1 MSFLDAFSQMSVLF
15 MMVIV
20 GFCCN
25 KLHYMDLDFNRK
37 FSSLI
42 LNITAPFLIL
52 SSVMGSTL
60 PAKEDIL
67 PVLIAGLGT
76 MVLAIALAFPITKLL
91 RIKKEDAG
99 IYRFML
105 SFGNINFIGFPVVGM
120 LFGQEAIF
128 YASVLTIPFYFL
140 IFLLGV
146 IFVTSGRGKVTF
158 SWRMFLSPCLVG
170 TYISIIIVLLG
181 LKTPAPVAQACSL
194 VGSLT
199 VSGSLLIIGSTLAE
213 LPVLHMLGTPKLYF
227 ITFLKLLAIPA
238 LVYGIFLLTPL
249 DKKYTDVL
257 VILAGMPVASIG
269 TMLCLKNGVDA
280 KAMSQGTFLTTLL
293 SIFSIPLLAILL

>member
-1 MSFLDAFSQMSVLF
+1 MSFFETFAQMSVLF

-25 KLHYMDLDFNRK
+25 KLHYMDQDFNRK

-67 PVLIAGLGT
+67 PVLIAGLSS
-76 MVLAIALAFPITKLL
+76 MIFAMIVAIPITMLL
-91 RIKKEDAG
+91 RIKKADAG
-99 IYRFML
+99 VYRFML
-105 SFGNINFIGFPVVGM
+105 IFGNINFIGFPVVGLM
-120 LFGQEAIF
+120 FGQEAIF
-128 YASVLTIPFYFL
+128 YASVLTIPFYFF

-146 IFVTSGRGKVTF
+146 IMVTSGRGKATF
-158 SWRMFLSPCLVG
+158 SWRMCLSPCLIA
-170 TYISIIIVLLG
+170 TYIAILLVLFEV
-181 LKTPAPVAQACSL
+181 KAPATVSEACKL
-194 VGSLT
+194 IGGLT

-213 LPVLHMLGTPKLYF
+213 LPVLHMLGTPRLYA
-227 ITFLKLLAIPA
+227 ITAIKLLGLPA
-238 LVYGIFLLTPL
+238 VIYGIFCLTPL
-249 DKKYTDVL
+249 EKKYADVL

-269 TMLCLKNGVDA
+269 TMLCLKNGVDSKTMA
-280 KAMSQGTFLTTLL
+280 QGTFLSTLF
-293 SIFSIPLLAILL
+293 SIVSIPLLAILL